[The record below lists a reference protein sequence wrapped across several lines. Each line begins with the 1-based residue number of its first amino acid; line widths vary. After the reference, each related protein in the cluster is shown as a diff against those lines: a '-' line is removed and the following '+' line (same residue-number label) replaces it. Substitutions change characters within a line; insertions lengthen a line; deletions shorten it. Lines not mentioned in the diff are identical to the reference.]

1 MDDDFIPYG
10 YVACRCGEWMLKGRK
25 VCDECLADIGKSADE
40 ALIVD
45 VDGKA
50 VRVARPPARKKR
62 KPKKVKK
69 SDRVPYAK
77 SMEDRARDRARTRA
91 WIRLARIY
99 EPMFVAIY
107 TEEQLREGI
116 DPVAPPP
123 MQGDAF
129 DGLARDLAEFR
140 ERQEATFVAEE
151 SSLPGEAP
159 SATPA

>member
-10 YVACRCGEWMLKGRK
+10 YVACRCGEWMLQGRK
-25 VCDECLADIGKSADE
+25 LCDECLADIGKSADE
-40 ALIVD
+40 ALVID

-50 VRVARPPARKKR
+50 VRVSRPPIRKKR
-62 KPKKVKK
+62 KPKK
-69 SDRVPYAK
+69 SERSRYDRT
-77 SMEDRARDRARTRA
+77 MEDRARDRARTRA
-91 WIRLARIY
+91 WIRLAHIY

-116 DPVAPPP
+116 EPVTPPP

-140 ERQEATFVAEE
+140 ERQEATFVAEQ